1 MKIEVLEGILSAN
14 QKVAAENRG
23 ILDRHGVYCINLMAS
38 PGAGKTTFILAMAR
52 MLQNRVRIGV
62 VEADLASSVDADKV
76 AAAGLPVLQINT
88 DGGCHLNAGQLTPAL
103 RKLPLA
109 DVDLL
114 IVENVG
120 NLVCTAGYDLGEH
133 LKLVLASVPE
143 GDDKPYKYPNMFNV
157 VNAVVV
163 TKTDL
168 KPYIPFSSA
177 AFEAALRGIN
187 PDAPLFELSA
197 STEEGLSSWCD
208 WIVRVVD
215 GGELLGG

>member
-1 MKIEVLEGILSAN
+1 MKIQILEGILTAN
-14 QKVAAENRG
+14 QKVAAENRA
-23 ILDRHGVYCINLMAS
+23 ILDGHGVYCVNLMAS

-52 MLQNRVRIGV
+52 LLKNRVRIGV

-103 RKLPLA
+103 KKLPLA
-109 DVDLL
+109 DIDLL
-114 IVENVG
+114 IIENVG
-120 NLVCTAGYDLGEH
+120 NLVCTAAYDLGEH

-157 VNAVVV
+157 AQAVVV

-168 KPYIPFSSA
+168 IPYIPFSSA
-177 AFEAALRGIN
+177 AFETALRGIN
-187 PDAPLFELSA
+187 PEAPLFELSA
-197 STEEGLSSWCD
+197 ATEDGLSNWCD
-208 WIVRVVD
+208 WLVRVVKA
-215 GGELLGG
+215 GELHGA